1 MMNKFNKNKEDW
13 KLLKKKNQDGRWIEV
28 HKLYIWETLK

>member
-1 MMNKFNKNKEDW
+1 MNKFNKNKEDW

-28 HKLYIWETLK
+28 QNYTYGKL